1 MSGWSNVS
9 RRNLGDT
16 CAMEIASATRSS
28 ARDAIGRLHKDGSPV
43 IRPETADKVIE
54 VGWRRWRSFERRNRR
69 AAGGGLEQRFEDLAK
84 GLRDALEPDRRL
96 VGPLMEDYRQLAFT
110 LGQVFVANA
119 DASRDRP

>member
-1 MSGWSNVS
+1 
-9 RRNLGDT
+9 
-16 CAMEIASATRSS
+16 
-28 ARDAIGRLHKDGSPV
+28 
-43 IRPETADKVIE
+43 
-54 VGWRRWRSFERRNRR
+54 
-69 AAGGGLEQRFEDLAK
+69 LAK